1 MPSCTASTAEHR
13 ARILLDRPGQQSRQP
28 AHLVGPDY
36 FSFTV
41 LTSTGFGEITPVTP
55 MARRSA
61 SLARAFRA

>member
-1 MPSCTASTAEHR
+1 M
-13 ARILLDRPGQQSRQP
+13 
-28 AHLVGPDY
+28 
-36 FSFTV
+36 